1 MKADSTPLNENQ
13 QRRLAVTCRYV
24 DRLLSDVEL
33 VLTQSASGSPFAP
46 YVDDLTSAQRV
57 AVADSLRAMRDAL
70 LRVIARHGLTAGGA
84 ALSAAHSI
92 RTNLTFVDVAVEELM
107 PRYMRGYGEVAPA
120 AVTELNSLVEE
131 LHAIVRQMDAL
142 VAHVDAEG
150 RSMEE

>member
-33 VLTQSASGSPFAP
+33 VLTQSASRSPFAP

-70 LRVIARHGLTAGGA
+70 IARHGLTAGGA